1 VDSVNSQIEVCTDKS
16 DYLSIAAISPLH
28 SRIPVE
34 VRVIVDDP
42 FKAYINSREGSQSF
56 YLETTGSSP
65 GWGYFGI
72 KPSEF
77 LEIASDPLI
86 PSSALSQLYNFI
98 SKEHLIRNGCE
109 TPYPCGVF
117 GWLSYELAREIEDIP
132 TRINTSNPFPLVQV
146 GLYDCIVSWK
156 EPRDNQTTL
165 RITSCPAIGDPEA
178 TFDTALTQT
187 LNLASSLQN
196 PHFSSNNLPY
206 SQTLADFQSDCG
218 REIFCER
225 VRKIKR
231 YIRNGDTFQVNTAH
245 NLTMNSDIPPSLL
258 FSALRK
264 INPAPYSSLLEF
276 PKIDLIGVSPEL
288 LFQLENGSII
298 AEPIAGTRP
307 RGSNSSEDLA
317 LEAELINSQKERA
330 EHAMLVDLCRN
341 DIGKVAEYGTVRI
354 DEYCRVDRYSAVM
367 HLVSTVKGTL
377 QPTKNVLDII
387 RAMFPG
393 GTITGA
399 PKPRTMEIINEI
411 EDSYRGPYTGSV
423 GIFGFDNRATLNII
437 IRTFIHQN
445 DTYSLPVG
453 SGIVHDSSPETEYEE
468 TLSKARALVEAM
480 NLALSNSPP
489 LD

>member
-1 VDSVNSQIEVCTDKS
+1 MDSINSKIEVYTDKS
-16 DYLSIAAISPLH
+16 DYLSIAATSPPH
-28 SRIPVE
+28 SRIPIE

-42 FKAYINSREGSQSF
+42 FEAYINSREGSPSF
-56 YLETTGSSP
+56 YLETTGSPP

-72 KPSEF
+72 KPSKF
-77 LEIASDPLI
+77 LEITPDPLTP
-86 PSSALSQLYNFI
+86 PSSLSQLYDFI

-117 GWLSYELAREIEDIP
+117 GWLSYELSREIENIP
-132 TRINTSNPFPLVQV
+132 DRINTPNPFPLVQV
-146 GLYDCIVSWK
+146 GLYDCIASWK
-156 EPRDNQTTL
+156 EPRGKKTTL
-165 RITSCPAIGDPEA
+165 RITSCPTIGDPET

-187 LNLASSLQN
+187 FNLARSIQKPN
-196 PHFSSNNLPY
+196 PSPPNPPP
-206 SQTLADFQSDCG
+206 SQILTAFQSDCG

-225 VRKIKR
+225 VQKIKR
-231 YIRNGDTFQVNTAH
+231 HIHNGDTFQVNTAH
-245 NLTMNSDIPPSLL
+245 NLTMDSDISPVLL
-258 FSALRK
+258 FRALRK

-288 LFQLENGSII
+288 LFQLENGSIV

-307 RGSNSSEDLA
+307 RGPNPSEDLA
-317 LEAELINSQKERA
+317 LETELIHSQKERA

-341 DIGKVAEYGTVRI
+341 DIGKVAEYGTVHI

-377 QPTKNVLDII
+377 QPTKNVIDIL

-423 GIFGFDNRATLNII
+423 GIFGFDNRAILNII

-445 DTYSLPVG
+445 ETYSLPVG

-468 TLSKARALVEAM
+468 TLSKARALVQAM
-480 NLALSNSPP
+480 NLALSDSPP
-489 LD
+489 MD